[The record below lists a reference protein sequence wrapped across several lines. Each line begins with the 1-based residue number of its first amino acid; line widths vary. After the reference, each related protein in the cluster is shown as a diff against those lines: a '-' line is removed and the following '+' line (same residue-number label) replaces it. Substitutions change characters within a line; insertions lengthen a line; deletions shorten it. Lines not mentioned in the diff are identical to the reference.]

1 VRELQHQIQV
11 CDQLYIKHRRSKQPV
26 LPLVDDSDPSHA
38 LRTSAMVKPKKPRKL
53 CRKAPTT
60 LSTRVA
66 IFDGADTHPLFSFP
80 GIYYLLFNLLVF
92 SFIYYLLFLLFSFL
106 LI

>member
-1 VRELQHQIQV
+1 MRELQHQIQA
-11 CDQLYIKHRRSKQPV
+11 CDQLYIKHRRAKQAV
-26 LPLVDDSDPSHA
+26 VPLYENESDDCHA
-38 LRTSAMVKPKKPRKL
+38 LRTAGMVRPKKPRKL

-80 GIYYLLFNLLVF
+80 GIFLV
-92 SFIYYLLFLLFSFL
+92 